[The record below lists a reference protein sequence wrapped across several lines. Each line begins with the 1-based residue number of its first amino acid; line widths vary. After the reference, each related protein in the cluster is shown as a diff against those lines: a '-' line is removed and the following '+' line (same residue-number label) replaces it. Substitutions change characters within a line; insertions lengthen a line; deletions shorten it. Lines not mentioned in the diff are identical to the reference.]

1 MISQTSNHLI
11 IVSSIDTLNLYVCKR
26 WRHDALPAHFLISLM
41 PVLYLGGLVWYRIL
55 SRPFQISLLRSW
67 MFGPVWTSRLVW
79 TKTFVSV
86 YRQSIHVDITLEV
99 ANWLVTAMFIRRILA
114 PVLRVLLSILTL
126 SVKSALLTVAT
137 DAYVLNKVSL
147 VNAVKKV

>member
-1 MISQTSNHLI
+1 
-11 IVSSIDTLNLYVCKR
+11 
-26 WRHDALPAHFLISLM
+26 
-41 PVLYLGGLVWYRIL
+41 
-55 SRPFQISLLRSW
+55 
-67 MFGPVWTSRLVW
+67 
-79 TKTFVSV
+79 
-86 YRQSIHVDITLEV
+86 
-99 ANWLVTAMFIRRILA
+99 MFIRRILA